1 MIDQAE
7 KLRLRMNQISETVQ
21 HEEIKNA
28 PNQEGFKSARVI
40 AVTSGKGGVG
50 KSSLSVNMA
59 LQ

>member
-21 HEEIKNA
+21 NKEEVKSV

-40 AVTSGKGGVG
+40 AVTSVR
-50 KSSLSVNMA
+50 
-59 LQ
+59 